1 MKICAVIV
9 AAGNS
14 TRMQSGGRSKLLMEI
29 GGEPVLRHTLRAF
42 DRADCI
48 DELVVVTRACDFDA
62 VYEAAKGIQKPVRVT
77 EGGAARQ
84 DSVANGA
91 ALCADADYIAV
102 HDGARPMITPQLI
115 ERVCGDACKYGAAT
129 LAVPVKDTVKV
140 ASEDE
145 FARDTPDRA
154 TLRLIQTPQVFHLPL
169 YRKALAKAAAEGKQ
183 YTDDCQ
189 LIENAGGAVYLT
201 MGDYRNI
208 KITTPED
215 LAVAEAFR
223 KLYKEEEQK

>member
-14 TRMQSGGRSKLLMEI
+14 TRMQSGGASKLLMPI
-29 GGEPVLRHTLRAF
+29 AGEPVLRHTLRAF
-42 DRADCI
+42 DRAACI
-48 DELVVVTRACDFDA
+48 DEIIVVTRACDFDA
-62 VYEAAKGIQKPVRVT
+62 VREAAAGIVKPVRLA

-102 HDGARPMITPQLI
+102 HDGARPMITPELI
-115 ERVCGDACKYGAAT
+115 GQVCADAQRYGAAT

-140 ASEDE
+140 SSPEGFVE
-145 FARDTPDRA
+145 STPDRA
-154 TLRLIQTPQVFHLPL
+154 MLRAVQTPQVFHLPL
-169 YRKALAKAAAEGKQ
+169 YRRALETAAAAGKQ

-189 LIENAGGAVYLT
+189 LVENAGGSVYLT

-215 LAVAEAFR
+215 LLVAESFFKA
-223 KLYKEEEQK
+223 